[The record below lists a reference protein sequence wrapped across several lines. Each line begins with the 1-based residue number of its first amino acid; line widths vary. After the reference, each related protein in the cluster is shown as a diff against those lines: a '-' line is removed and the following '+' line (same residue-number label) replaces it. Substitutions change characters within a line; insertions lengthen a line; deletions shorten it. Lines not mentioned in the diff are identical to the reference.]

1 MTKNI
6 YDIVIVGGG
15 PAGLTAAIYGARA
28 NMNVLVLHK
37 KNVGSLVSAHKIDNY
52 PGFPEGLSG
61 EELNDLMKKQA
72 LKYGA
77 EIIDA
82 TLLDI
87 DIYSTPKIVK
97 TDKDN
102 FAAKTII
109 IATGW
114 PKNNSKKI
122 DGEEEFLGRG
132 VSYCATC
139 DGAFTKNLD
148 VTLFGQGEEI
158 AEEALFLT
166 KYSKSIK
173 IFVNSD
179 ELKCH
184 KETYDA
190 LVNNE
195 KVEIITNS
203 ELLKITGN
211 DFVEKAIV
219 KINGI
224 EKEVKAD
231 YAFLYLG
238 TKSSLELFTTFAN
251 VDQNGYIITKD
262 DMKTNIEGIYA
273 AGDVREKSL
282 RQVTTAVAD
291 GTIAA
296 TEAIKYILK
305 QKKKEA

>member
-1 MTKNI
+1 MKNKI
-6 YDIVIVGGG
+6 YDIIIVGGG

-28 NMNVLVLHK
+28 NMNVLILHK
-37 KNVGSLVSAHKIDNY
+37 ENVGSLISAHKIDNY
-52 PGFPEGLSG
+52 PGFPEGLKG
-61 EELNDLMKKQA
+61 KELNNLMKEQA

-77 EIIDA
+77 EIINA

-87 DIYSTPKIVK
+87 DVYSTPKIIK

-102 FAAKTII
+102 FLAKTII

-114 PKNNSKKI
+114 SKNNSKKI
-122 DGEEEFLGRG
+122 KGEEEFLGKG

-166 KYSKSIK
+166 KYSKTIK
-173 IFVNSD
+173 IFVNEK

-184 KETYDA
+184 KKTYDA
-190 LVNNE
+190 LINNE

-203 ELLKITGN
+203 ELIKITGN
-211 DFVEKAIV
+211 DFVEKVIV
-219 KINGI
+219 KINNE
-224 EKEVKAD
+224 EKEIKAD

-238 TKSSLELFTTFAN
+238 TKSSLELFSTFAN

-282 RQVTTAVAD
+282 RQVTTAVSD